1 MEGQAIVQPV
11 VEVKQLNAG
20 DIVNGN
26 GRLHGLDFVKVIAT
40 ILIVLH
46 HYWQVHN
53 VYIDNGINFFNG
65 KFYFGYLVELFFVL
79 SGFFMLSDVEKI
91 KHGTGFRK
99 FFIKKYMRFQP
110 LMLITVITFSGLAAA
125 FEGLYQ
131 APWSGTTIYLWGI
144 ISSAIGI
151 QGGWALPNPCI
162 NNPIWYIS
170 VLLLCE
176 IILYV
181 FVGISKKHQI
191 PLEVFYTV
199 MIFLGMGIME
209 YNINLPFMNV
219 MTCRGFY
226 AFFWGLML
234 ASILSKRQPS
244 RIVAIISGVIVVGLP
259 FLIAFTASS
268 FTEEGSNY
276 LMTFIYFTAVVLV
289 FTTKGVNWL
298 FSSRLWEVFA
308 EIAYNTY
315 MWHSCVFI
323 MVAIFFFVM
332 NIVPDFTDIGTI
344 VGMASVSC
352 VVGAISYFCIEKP
365 MRKMVGKMV
374 AKETGTIS
382 DNSDSVG

>member
-1 MEGQAIVQPV
+1 MEGQEMMQPIG
-11 VEVKQLNAG
+11 EVGQSNSG
-20 DIVNGN
+20 DFDKGN
-26 GRLHGLDFVKVIAT
+26 NRWHGLDFVKVIAT

-46 HYWQVHN
+46 HYWQAHN
-53 VYIDNGINFFNG
+53 VYINDGVNFFNG
-65 KFYFGYLVELFFVL
+65 KFYFGHLVELFFVL
-79 SGFFMLSDVEKI
+79 SGFFMLRDVERL

-99 FFIKKYMRFQP
+99 FIIKKYMRFQP
-110 LMLITVITFSGLAAA
+110 LMLITVIAFSGLAKA

-131 APWSGTTIYLWGI
+131 APWSDYPIYLWGI

-181 FVGISKKHQI
+181 FVRISEKHQI
-191 PLEVFYTV
+191 PLEVFYAV

-234 ASILSKRQPS
+234 ADILRKRQQS
-244 RIVAIISGVIVVGLP
+244 GIVTIISGVIVVGLP
-259 FLIAFTASS
+259 FLIAFTSRS

-276 LMTFIYFTAVVLV
+276 LMTFIYYTAVVLV
-289 FTTKGVNWL
+289 FTTKRANRF
-298 FSSRLWEVFA
+298 FSLRLWEVLA

-323 MVAIFFFVM
+323 MAAILFFVM
-332 NIVPDFTDIGTI
+332 NIVPDFTDTGTI
-344 VGMASVSC
+344 VGMVAASC

-365 MRKMVGKMV
+365 MRKKVGTMIAMELGV
-374 AKETGTIS
+374 GS
-382 DNSDSVG
+382 DNSV